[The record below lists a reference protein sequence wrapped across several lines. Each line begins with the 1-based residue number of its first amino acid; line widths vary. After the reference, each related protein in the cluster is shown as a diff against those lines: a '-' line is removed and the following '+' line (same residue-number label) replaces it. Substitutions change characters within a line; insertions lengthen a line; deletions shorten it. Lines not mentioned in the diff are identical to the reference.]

1 MWTINIQKL
10 YRPPYL
16 HKLQTT
22 ILETVESQSECLF
35 YLLVAPQDVS
45 KWHSKVPGETNHT
58 ANSKQIP
65 KTSSIFLAVRLLYN
79 VQLWDGFLNFKVCL
93 IQQDSIMLN

>member
-1 MWTINIQKL
+1 M
-10 YRPPYL
+10 
-16 HKLQTT
+16 

-35 YLLVAPQDVS
+35 YLLVTPQDVS
-45 KWHSKVPGETNHT
+45 KWHSKLLVKQTNT
-58 ANSKQIP
+58 AKSKQIP

-93 IQQDSIMLN
+93 VQQDSMMLN